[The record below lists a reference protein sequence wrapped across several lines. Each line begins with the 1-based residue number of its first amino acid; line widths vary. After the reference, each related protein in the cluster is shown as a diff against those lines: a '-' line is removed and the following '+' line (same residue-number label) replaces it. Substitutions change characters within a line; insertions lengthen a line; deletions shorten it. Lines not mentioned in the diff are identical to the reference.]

1 MIDKIEITKKLTQFF
16 RRTKIDSFFK
26 IIIVSYLFDK
36 TSHLENIVGKE
47 NGIAM
52 LEKYIYNLQENV
64 IAFRKIEKYHSIY
77 VHYNYDEKTVYYH
90 MSNNYNKLTELD
102 EKFSKERIIK
112 EFKIMIYKE
121 LDKIV
126 NIHRKG
132 GKIFSNGYYI
142 EDEEGRYP
150 EYGGHYSNI
159 MDIFADYE
167 VCNILEIDDNVII
180 YIDESKENFVYSR
193 HISDKNSEVMCYIEF
208 IRKIISDKLF
218 YFAMNNP
225 KKYSSVIIEKFN
237 EKYDYILKNKYNFI
251 LKKEDI
257 FSTIETYLIYIVE
270 NPYDEKKLRYHK
282 DLKYIFNEIGKKE
295 GIRNIDRLLL
305 NERVKVKQNNNS
317 RK

>member
-47 NGIAM
+47 NSIAM
-52 LEKYIYNLQENV
+52 LDKYIYNLQENV
-64 IAFRKIEKYHSIY
+64 IEFKKIEKYHSIY
-77 VHYNYDEKTVYYH
+77 VHYNYDEKKVYYY
-90 MSNNYNKLTELD
+90 MSNNYNKLTEL
-102 EKFSKERIIK
+102 EQKKSKERIIK

-121 LDKIV
+121 LEKIV

-159 MDIFADYE
+159 IDIFADYE
-167 VCNILEIDDNVII
+167 VCNILGINDNVII

-193 HISDKNSEVMCYIEF
+193 HISEKNSQVMCYVELM
-208 IRKIISDKLF
+208 RKIISEKLF

-225 KKYSSVIIEKFN
+225 KKYSTIMIDNFN
-237 EKYDYILKNKYNFI
+237 KKYNYILNKKYYLN
-251 LKKEDI
+251 LKRDDV

-270 NPYDEKKLRYHK
+270 NPYDEKNLRYHR

-295 GIRNIDRLLL
+295 GIKNIDRLLL
-305 NERVKVKQNNNS
+305 NEIVKVK
-317 RK
+317 

>member
-1 MIDKIEITKKLTQFF
+1 MIDKIDITKRLTRFF
-16 RRTKIDSFFK
+16 KRTNIESFFK
-26 IIIVSYLFDK
+26 IIIVSYLYDK
-36 TSHLENIVGKE
+36 TSHLEKIVGKE
-47 NGIAM
+47 NSIAM

-77 VHYNYDEKTVYYH
+77 VHYNYDEKIVYYH

-102 EKFSKERIIK
+102 EKFSKQRIIK

-121 LDKIV
+121 LEKVV

-142 EDEEGRYP
+142 EDEYGRYP
-150 EYGGHYSNI
+150 DYGGHYSNI
-159 MDIFADYE
+159 MDIFSDYE
-167 VCNILEIDDNVII
+167 VCNILGINDNVII
-180 YIDESKENFVYSR
+180 YIDELKENFVYSR
-193 HISDKNSEVMCYIEF
+193 HISEKNSEVMCYIEF

-218 YFAMNNP
+218 YFALNNP

-257 FSTIETYLIYIVE
+257 FSTIETYLIHIVE
-270 NPYDEKKLRYHK
+270 NPYDEKKLIYHK

>member
-36 TSHLENIVGKE
+36 TSHLEDIVGKE
-47 NGIAM
+47 NSIAM
-52 LEKYIYNLQENV
+52 LDKYIYNLQENV

-90 MSNNYNKLTELD
+90 MSNNYNKLIELD

-121 LDKIV
+121 LEKIV

-142 EDEEGRYP
+142 EYEGGRYP

-167 VCNILEIDDNVII
+167 VCNILGINDNVII

-208 IRKIISDKLF
+208 IRKVISEKLF

-237 EKYDYILKNKYNFI
+237 KKYNSI
-251 LKKEDI
+251 LENKHNYLLKKEDI
-257 FSTIETYLIYIVE
+257 FSTIETYLIHIVE
-270 NPYDEKKLRYHK
+270 NPYDERNLRYHK

-295 GIRNIDRLLL
+295 GMKNIDKLLL
-305 NERVKVKQNNNS
+305 NEIVKVK
-317 RK
+317 